1 MQRSTSI
8 IESDIMGTSEEEE
21 TVMYGMDRLS
31 ESF

>member
-8 IESDIMGTSEEEE
+8 IESDIMGTSEKEE